1 MDLHMQL
8 QDAIAAVEAGAR
20 WDPRNWAAASA
31 LSLIDDPSVSDDLCP
46 HSRPELERLA
56 AGGLLSPELQAR
68 VDAVLQRY
76 RENDQQ
82 PPQAAPL
89 PVVVS

>member
-1 MDLHMQL
+1 
-8 QDAIAAVEAGAR
+8 
-20 WDPRNWAAASA
+20 
-31 LSLIDDPSVSDDLCP
+31 LCP
-46 HSRPELERLA
+46 YSRPELERLA
-56 AGGLLSPELQAR
+56 AGGLLSPEPQAR

-82 PPQAAPL
+82 AAQAAPL

>member
-1 MDLHMQL
+1 M
-8 QDAIAAVEAGAR
+8 
-20 WDPRNWAAASA
+20 
-31 LSLIDDPSVSDDLCP
+31 CP

-56 AGGLLSPELQAR
+56 AEGLLLPELQAR